1 VLEFDIDMTQFAQI
15 KVVGVGGAGNN
26 AVNRMIASGLKGVE
40 FIAVNTD
47 KQALLLSKANQK
59 IQIGEK
65 ITKGLGAGAN
75 PEIGQK
81 AAEETRED
89 IAQNL
94 KGADLVFVTA
104 GMGGGTGTGAA
115 PVVASVAR
123 DMGILTIGVVT
134 KPFTFEGKPRMNNA
148 LNGIRELEGHVDTL
162 VVVPNDRLLSAV
174 AKGTSL
180 IDAFGVVDEVLMQ
193 GIQGI
198 SDLISMPSLIN
209 LDFADVR
216 TTMKDKGIAH
226 MGIGIG
232 QGESRAVDAARA
244 AITSPLLETTIDGA
258 RSVLINITGDNTLG
272 LMEIEE
278 AASLVASAVDPDANI
293 IFGAGI
299 DEQLEDQIR
308 ITVIATGFEN
318 RSATAG
324 SAAAA
329 PVRKVTPVFS
339 GSFTA
344 GNGPALDQR
353 TPRPNPAF
361 DTAQQPI
368 QRSEDTPRTASAHG
382 GYTPQPNYYGG
393 NPAPQQTAPQ
403 QPQQPNRGNVN
414 VEEDDLDIPPF
425 LKRRR

>member
-1 VLEFDIDMTQFAQI
+1 MLEFDIDMTQFAQI

-59 IQIGEK
+59 IQVGEK

-75 PEIGQK
+75 PDIGQK
-81 AAEETRED
+81 AADESRED

-123 DMGILTIGVVT
+123 EMGILTVGVVT

-148 LNGIRELEGHVDTL
+148 INGIRELEAHVDTL
-162 VVVPNDRLLSAV
+162 VVIPNDRLLSAV
-174 AKGTSL
+174 GKGTSL
-180 IDAFGVVDEVLMQ
+180 MDAFSVADEVLMQ

-232 QGESRAVDAARA
+232 QGETRAVDAARA

-258 RSVLINITGDNTLG
+258 RSVLINITGDGSLG
-272 LMEIEE
+272 LLEIEE
-278 AASLVASAVDPDANI
+278 AASLVASSVDPEANI

-299 DEQLEDQIR
+299 DDQLEDQVR

-318 RSATAG
+318 RSAVG
-324 SAAAA
+324 AASN
-329 PVRKVTPVFS
+329 VRRVTPIFG

-344 GNGPALDQR
+344 ANGPSMTAAE
-353 TPRPNPAF
+353 PAAE
-361 DTAQQPI
+361 TAQQAAQPV
-368 QRSEDTPRTASAHG
+368 QRAQDTPGTAAANNT
-382 GYTPQPNYYGG
+382 YAPRNNYYGN
-393 NPAPQQTAPQ
+393 NPAAQ
-403 QPQQPNRGNVN
+403 QPARNTTVS
-414 VEEDDLDIPPF
+414 VEDDDLDIPPF

>member
-1 VLEFDIDMTQFAQI
+1 MLEFDIDMTQFAQI

-81 AAEETRED
+81 AAEESRED

-115 PVVASVAR
+115 PVVANVAR
-123 DMGILTIGVVT
+123 ELGILTIGVVT

-148 LNGIRELEGHVDTL
+148 MNGIRELEAHVDTL
-162 VVVPNDRLLSAV
+162 VVIPNDRLLSAV
-174 AKGTSL
+174 GKGTSL
-180 IDAFGVVDEVLMQ
+180 MDAFCVVDDVLMQ

-226 MGIGIG
+226 MGIGVG
-232 QGESRAVDAARA
+232 QGETRARCCPGRHHEPAAGDDDRRRPQRA
-244 AITSPLLETTIDGA
+244 DQYHRRQLAGPDG
-258 RSVLINITGDNTLG
+258 
-272 LMEIEE
+272 
-278 AASLVASAVDPDANI
+278 
-293 IFGAGI
+293 
-299 DEQLEDQIR
+299 
-308 ITVIATGFEN
+308 
-318 RSATAG
+318 
-324 SAAAA
+324 
-329 PVRKVTPVFS
+329 
-339 GSFTA
+339 
-344 GNGPALDQR
+344 
-353 TPRPNPAF
+353 
-361 DTAQQPI
+361 
-368 QRSEDTPRTASAHG
+368 
-382 GYTPQPNYYGG
+382 
-393 NPAPQQTAPQ
+393 
-403 QPQQPNRGNVN
+403 NRGGGFACRFCGGSGGQHH
-414 VEEDDLDIPPF
+414 LW
-425 LKRRR
+425 RRYRRPAGGSGAHHRDRHRI

>member
-1 VLEFDIDMTQFAQI
+1 MLDFDIDMTQFAQI

-81 AAEETRED
+81 AAEESRED

-115 PVVASVAR
+115 PVVANVAR
-123 DMGILTIGVVT
+123 ELGILTIGVVT

-148 LNGIRELEGHVDTL
+148 MNGIRELEAHVDTL
-162 VVVPNDRLLSAV
+162 VVIPNDRLLSAV
-174 AKGTSL
+174 GKGTSL
-180 IDAFGVVDEVLMQ
+180 MDAFCVVDDVLMQ

-226 MGIGIG
+226 MGIGVG
-232 QGESRAVDAARA
+232 QGETRAVDAARA

-258 RSVLINITGDNTLG
+258 RSVLINITGDNSLG

-278 AASLVASAVDPDANI
+278 AASLVASAVDPEANI

-299 DEQLEDQIR
+299 DDQLEDQVR
-308 ITVIATGFEN
+308 ITVIATGFDN
-318 RSATAG
+318 RSAAAG
-324 SAAAA
+324 AAT
-329 PVRKVTPVFS
+329 PVRKVTPIFS

-344 GNGPALDQR
+344 GNGPAGEGAQTGR
-353 TPRPNPAF
+353 TGAGTASDAPA
-361 DTAQQPI
+361 AGQQPV
-368 QRSEDTPRTASAHG
+368 QRNEDTPRTAAATS
-382 GYTPQPNYYGG
+382 GYTPRPNYYGG
-393 NPAPQQTAPQ
+393 NPAPQQPA
-403 QPQQPNRGNVN
+403 RGSVN

>member
-1 VLEFDIDMTQFAQI
+1 MLEFDIDMTQFAQI

-81 AAEETRED
+81 AAEESRED

-115 PVVASVAR
+115 PVVANVAR
-123 DMGILTIGVVT
+123 ELGILTIGVVT

-148 LNGIRELEGHVDTL
+148 MNGIRELEAHVDTL
-162 VVVPNDRLLSAV
+162 VVIPNDRLLSAV
-174 AKGTSL
+174 GKGTSL
-180 IDAFGVVDEVLMQ
+180 MDAFCVVDDVLMQ

-226 MGIGIG
+226 MGIGVG
-232 QGESRAVDAARA
+232 QGETRAVDAARA

-258 RSVLINITGDNTLG
+258 RSVLINITGDNSLG

-278 AASLVASAVDPDANI
+278 AASLVASAVDPEANI

-299 DEQLEDQIR
+299 DDQLEDQVR
-308 ITVIATGFEN
+308 ITVIATGFDN
-318 RSATAG
+318 RSAAAG
-324 SAAAA
+324 AAT
-329 PVRKVTPVFS
+329 PVRKVTPIFS

-344 GNGPALDQR
+344 GNGPAGESAQTTR
-353 TPRPNPAF
+353 TNTG
-361 DTAQQPI
+361 TASDASPSGQQPV
-368 QRSEDTPRTASAHG
+368 QRNEDTPRTAAATS
-382 GYTPQPNYYGG
+382 GYTPRPNYYGG
-393 NPAPQQTAPQ
+393 NPAPQQPA
-403 QPQQPNRGNVN
+403 RGSVN

>member
-1 VLEFDIDMTQFAQI
+1 MLEFDIDMTQFAQI

-81 AAEETRED
+81 AAEESRED

-115 PVVASVAR
+115 PVVANVAR
-123 DMGILTIGVVT
+123 ELGILTIGVVT

-148 LNGIRELEGHVDTL
+148 MNGIRELEAHVDTL
-162 VVVPNDRLLSAV
+162 VVIPNDRLLSAV
-174 AKGTSL
+174 GKGTSL
-180 IDAFGVVDEVLMQ
+180 MDAFCVVDDVLMQ

-226 MGIGIG
+226 MGIGVG
-232 QGESRAVDAARA
+232 QGETRAVDAARA

-258 RSVLINITGDNTLG
+258 RSVLINITGDNSLG

-278 AASLVASAVDPDANI
+278 AASLVASAVDPEANI

-299 DEQLEDQIR
+299 DDQLEDQVR
-308 ITVIATGFEN
+308 ITVIATGFDN
-318 RSATAG
+318 RSAAAG
-324 SAAAA
+324 AAA
-329 PVRKVTPVFS
+329 PVRKVTPIFS

-344 GNGPALDQR
+344 GNGPAGESTPAGR
-353 TPRPNPAF
+353 TTASSEAAAP
-361 DTAQQPI
+361 AQQPV
-368 QRSEDTPRTASAHG
+368 QRNEDTPRTAAATG
-382 GYTPQPNYYGG
+382 GYTPRPNYYGG
-393 NPAPQQTAPQ
+393 NPAPQQPA
-403 QPQQPNRGNVN
+403 RGTVN

>member
-59 IQIGEK
+59 IQVGEK

-75 PEIGQK
+75 PDIGQK
-81 AAEETRED
+81 AAEESRED

-123 DMGILTIGVVT
+123 EMGILTVGVVT
-134 KPFTFEGKPRMNNA
+134 KPFTFEGKPCMNNA
-148 LNGIRELEGHVDTL
+148 INGIRELEAHVDTL
-162 VVVPNDRLLSAV
+162 VVIPNDRLLSAV
-174 AKGTSL
+174 GKGTSL
-180 IDAFGVVDEVLMQ
+180 MDAFSVADEVLMQ

-232 QGESRAVDAARA
+232 QGESRATDAARA

-258 RSVLINITGDNTLG
+258 RSVLINITGDATLG
-272 LMEIEE
+272 LLEIEE
-278 AASLVASAVDPDANI
+278 AASLVASSVDPEANI

-299 DEQLEDQIR
+299 DDQLEDQVR

-318 RSATAG
+318 RSAVG
-324 SAAAA
+324 AASNA
-329 PVRKVTPVFS
+329 RRVTPLFG

-344 GNGPALDQR
+344 ANGPTVTAAE
-353 TPRPNPAF
+353 PAAEAPK
-361 DTAQQPI
+361 TAPQQPAQQPV
-368 QRSEDTPRTASAHG
+368 QRVQDTPGTAAANNTYVPRT
-382 GYTPQPNYYGG
+382 NYYGN
-393 NPAPQQTAPQ
+393 NPAPQQPAR
-403 QPQQPNRGNVN
+403 NNNVI
-414 VEEDDLDIPPF
+414 VEDDDLDIPPF